1 MYTKHALKRCQQ
13 RSIPQT
19 LCDVVLDYG
28 EYRYDKHGARI
39 WFLTKRTLEKL
50 DRALGNDVRKR
61 IEKKRNVFLVESLD
75 NSTVITAGYSYKPSK
90 FVGRAH

>member
-13 RSIPQT
+13 RSIPQA

-50 DRALGNDVRKR
+50 ERVLGNDVRKKLQ
-61 IEKKRNVFLVESLD
+61 KKKNLFVVESVD
-75 NSTVITAGYSYKPSK
+75 NNTVITAGYSYRASK
-90 FVGRAH
+90 FIGRVH